1 MRIYFLFI
9 LQLLFVLHVTAQIK
23 TDVSYNKETKEL
35 TLTFT
40 NHLNENIYL
49 SPKVPDDPFAKD
61 LCWFERWWKD
71 QDSIV
76 VSHCYPDPI
85 YGYRRCCYI
94 ASKGK
99 RAFKFNMKNNKPTV
113 KYIEIFFH
121 LEIHTRGKNNFHWK
135 EEFTKVFEY

>member
-23 TDVSYNKETKEL
+23 TEVSYNKETKEL

-61 LCWFERWWKD
+61 LI
-71 QDSIV
+71 S
-76 VSHCYPDPI
+76 
-85 YGYRRCCYI
+85 
-94 ASKGK
+94 
-99 RAFKFNMKNNKPTV
+99 
-113 KYIEIFFH
+113 
-121 LEIHTRGKNNFHWK
+121 L
-135 EEFTKVFEY
+135 